1 MNGGYSMIDCTGLN
15 LGNPGTVTGLYE
27 KALKAIKTGKPLFL
41 NNVVN
46 GDQAFTSIP
55 GFGGIESSTSVFI
68 SFVPVTIHISN
79 ADVVTI

>member
-1 MNGGYSMIDCTGLN
+1 MNGGYSMIDCKGLD

-27 KALKAIKTGKPLFL
+27 KALNAIKTGKPLVL

-46 GDQAFTSIP
+46 GNQTFTPIP

-79 ADVVTI
+79 EDIVTI

>member
-1 MNGGYSMIDCTGLN
+1 MNGGYSMIDCTGLD

-27 KALKAIKTGKPLFL
+27 KALNAIKTNKPLVL

-46 GDQAFTSIP
+46 GVQAFTPIP

-79 ADVVTI
+79 ADAVTI

>member
-1 MNGGYSMIDCTGLN
+1 MNGGYAMIDCTGLD

-27 KALKAIKTGKPLFL
+27 KALNAIKTGKPLVL

-46 GDQAFTSIP
+46 GSQAFTPIT

-68 SFVPVTIHISN
+68 SFEPVTIHISN
-79 ADVVTI
+79 EDVVTI